1 MKNLLKKLKNNQAF
15 WFSVIGGINTAL
27 DFIILFVLTSLG
39 VKIFI
44 ANIFSTGTTF
54 IISFLMNKKITFKSV
69 SNNKKELIREM
80 VLFIIVTLFG
90 LWVIQNIVISTAMPI
105 FENLLKNKQMSLLLS
120 KLIATIFSLIWNF
133 ILYKK
138 VVFKNK
144 SGQL

>member
-15 WFSVIGGINTAL
+15 WFSIIGGINTAL
-27 DFIILFVLTSLG
+27 DFIILFVLTSFG

-54 IISFLMNKKITFKSV
+54 IISFLLNKKITFKSV

-80 VLFIIVTLFG
+80 VLFILVTLFG
-90 LWVIQNIVISTAMPI
+90 LWVIQNIVISTTMPI
-105 FENLLKNKQMSLLLS
+105 FENLLKNKRISLLLS

-138 VVFKNK
+138 VVFKK
-144 SGQL
+144 

>member
-15 WFSVIGGINTAL
+15 WFSVIGGINTSL
-27 DFIILFVLTSLG
+27 DFIILFVLASFG
-39 VKIFI
+39 VRIFI

-80 VLFIIVTLFG
+80 VLFILVTLFG

-105 FENLLKNKQMSLLLS
+105 FENLLKNKRISLLLS
-120 KLIATIFSLIWNF
+120 KLIATVFSLIWNF

-138 VVFKNK
+138 VVFKK
-144 SGQL
+144 

>member
-27 DFIILFVLTSLG
+27 DFIILFVLASFG

-54 IISFLMNKKITFKSV
+54 IISFLLNKKITFKSV

-80 VLFIIVTLFG
+80 VLFILVTLFG
-90 LWVIQNIVISTAMPI
+90 LWVIQNIVISTTMPI
-105 FENLLKNKQMSLLLS
+105 FENLLKNKRISLLLS

-138 VVFKNK
+138 VVFKK
-144 SGQL
+144 

>member
-27 DFIILFVLTSLG
+27 DFIILFVLTSFG

-80 VLFIIVTLFG
+80 VLFILVTLFG

-105 FENLLKNKQMSLLLS
+105 FENLLKNKRISLLLS

-138 VVFKNK
+138 VVFKK
-144 SGQL
+144 

>member
-27 DFIILFVLTSLG
+27 DFIILFVLTSFG

-44 ANIFSTGTTF
+44 ANFFSTGITF

-69 SNNKKELIREM
+69 LSNKKELIREM
-80 VLFIIVTLFG
+80 LLFIIVTLFG
-90 LWVIQNIVISTAMPI
+90 LWVIQNIVISTAIPI
-105 FENLLKNKQMSLLLS
+105 FENLLKNKRISLLLS

-138 VVFKNK
+138 VVFKK
-144 SGQL
+144 

>member
-27 DFIILFVLTSLG
+27 DFIILFVLTSFS

-44 ANIFSTGTTF
+44 ANIFSTGITF

-80 VLFIIVTLFG
+80 VLFVLVTLFG

-105 FENLLKNKQMSLLLS
+105 FENLFKNKQISLLLS
-120 KLIATIFSLIWNF
+120 KFIATIFSLIWNF

-138 VVFKNK
+138 VVFKK
-144 SGQL
+144 

>member
-27 DFIILFVLTSLG
+27 DFIILFILTSFG
-39 VKIFI
+39 IKIFI
-44 ANIFSTGTTF
+44 ANILSTGITF

-69 SNNKKELIREM
+69 SSNKKELIREM
-80 VLFIIVTLFG
+80 ILFIIVTLFG
-90 LWVIQNIVISTAMPI
+90 LWVIQNIVISISMPI
-105 FENLLKNKQMSLLLS
+105 FENLLKNKRISLLLS

-138 VVFKNK
+138 VVFKK
-144 SGQL
+144 

>member
-1 MKNLLKKLKNNQAF
+1 MKNLQKKFKNSQAF
-15 WFSVIGGINTAL
+15 WFSIIGGINTTL
-27 DFIILFVLTSLG
+27 DFVILFVLTAFG
-39 VKIFI
+39 IKIFI
-44 ANIFSTGTTF
+44 ANIFSTGITF
-54 IISFLMNKKITFKSV
+54 TISFLMNKKITFKSV

-80 VLFIIVTLFG
+80 ILFIIVTLFG
-90 LWVIQNIVISTAMPI
+90 LWAIQNIIISIAMPI
-105 FENLLKNKQMSLLLS
+105 FENLFKNKQISLLLS

>member
-15 WFSVIGGINTAL
+15 WFSVIGGINTSL
-27 DFIILFVLTSLG
+27 DFIILFVLASFG
-39 VKIFI
+39 VRIFI

-80 VLFIIVTLFG
+80 VLFILVTLFG
-90 LWVIQNIVISTAMPI
+90 LWVIQNIVISTTMPI
-105 FENLLKNKQMSLLLS
+105 FENLLKNKRISLLLS

-138 VVFKNK
+138 VVFKK
-144 SGQL
+144 